1 MKVGSFLGHIID
13 NGTICTGPDK
23 AHIISDFPYPKTV
36 KHLRWFL
43 GICLWYQQFVPNLV
57 QSAKIATLAGMF
69 GFAGLTKL
77 YHV

>member
-13 NGTICTGPDK
+13 NGTGPDK
-23 AHIISDFPYPKTV
+23 AHIISDFPCPKTV
-36 KHLRWFL
+36 KHFL

-57 QSAKIATLAGMF
+57 QSARIATLAGMF